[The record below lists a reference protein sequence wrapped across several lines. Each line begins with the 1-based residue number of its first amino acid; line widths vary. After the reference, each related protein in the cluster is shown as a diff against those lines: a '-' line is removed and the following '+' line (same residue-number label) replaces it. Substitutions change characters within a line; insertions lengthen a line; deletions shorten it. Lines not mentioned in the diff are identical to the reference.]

1 MVPTTD
7 YNTLYMYYK
16 NLLMKYHSIDRNIDV
31 SCLAKISVGIPL
43 DFIRQAV
50 EKVLSLRRRIT
61 LKFNP
66 LSPIEIM
73 EEILMYQH
81 PTTEMM
87 KNLDKFER
95 RILLGRKR
103 AKWHKCVCA
112 RAHVS
117 QVFLNIKIY
126 SYYNLYCCITI

>member
-1 MVPTTD
+1 MVPITD

-16 NLLMKYHSIDRNIDV
+16 DLLMKYHGVDRNIDV
-31 SCLAKISVGIPL
+31 SCLAKMSIGIPL

-73 EEILMYQH
+73 DEILMYQY
-81 PTTEMM
+81 PTKEMVE
-87 KNLDKFER
+87 NLDKFEK
-95 RILLGRKR
+95 RISL
-103 AKWHKCVCA
+103 AKNRTKA
-112 RAHVS
+112 S
-117 QVFLNIKIY
+117 
-126 SYYNLYCCITI
+126 